1 MSVLKEWTAT
11 RLGEQSG
18 GLSTGA
24 RSRLR
29 EGGLVEREVRKSVG
43 DVEVEGVQ
51 SSSIE
56 GFGSRRLAGF
66 TGLAGR

>member
-1 MSVLKEWTAT
+1 
-11 RLGEQSG
+11 
-18 GLSTGA
+18 
-24 RSRLR
+24 
-29 EGGLVEREVRKSVG
+29 VEREVRKSVG